1 MTTAKNPKHIASPLW
16 GTAAVDADILAFT
29 AGEDQVLDNE
39 LLVDDITA
47 SIGHVGGLMTAG
59 ILSSVEAE
67 FLTEALKAL
76 REETVQGTFRV
87 GPADEDG
94 HSAIERVLTERLG
107 DVGKKVH
114 TGRSR
119 NDQVLVAL
127 RLHARRR
134 LSDIAHDVAALA
146 RACLH
151 KAEQHKF
158 TVMPGYTHLQ
168 RAMPSTMGFF
178 FAGHA
183 ECFAEDVRALMHA
196 RALVDRSP
204 LGTAAGYGISLPLP
218 RDDVAHALG
227 FSGIVVNGL
236 CAQNGRGRLDAHVV
250 SSLLTFLASARRLAW
265 DLSLFTMAE
274 SGFVKMPDRFT
285 TGSSIMPNK
294 RNPDVVELV
303 RAAFADVAGAH
314 TALLQAIAL
323 PSAYHRDLQVTKGP
337 LIRALNKASQVARV
351 LTPLITELTVDVDA
365 CARALE
371 PALLATDLAVE
382 KAKAGVPFRDAYL
395 EVKKAIAEIP
405 ETDLTDASI
414 ASVVARVSPGAPG
427 NLMLERIA
435 AHIDDAV
442 RS

>member
-1 MTTAKNPKHIASPLW
+1 MTTTPHTPTSPLW
-16 GTAAVDADILAFT
+16 GTTAVDADILAFT

-47 SIGHVGGLMTAG
+47 SIAHVGGLVTAG
-59 ILSSVEAE
+59 MLSRTEAD
-67 FLTEALKAL
+67 FLTEALAVL
-76 REETVQGTFRV
+76 REETEQGTFRV
-87 GPADEDG
+87 GATDEDG

-134 LSDIAHDVAALA
+134 LSHIALDVASLA
-146 RACLH
+146 RACL
-151 KAEQHKF
+151 KQAEHHTR

-183 ECFAEDVRALMHA
+183 ECFAEDARALMQA
-196 RALVDRSP
+196 RTLIDRSP

-218 RDDVAHALG
+218 RDDVAQALG
-227 FSGIVVNGL
+227 FDGIVVNGL
-236 CAQNGRGRLDAHVV
+236 CAQNGRGRLDAHIV
-250 SSLLTFLASARRLAW
+250 SSLLTFMASARRLAW

-274 SGFVKMPDRFT
+274 SAFVKMPERFT

-303 RAAFADVAGAH
+303 RAAFADVAAAH
-314 TALLQAIAL
+314 TALLHAVAL

-337 LIRALNKASQVARV
+337 LVRALQKASQVARV
-351 LTPLITELTVDVDA
+351 LTPLISELTVDVDA

-395 EVKKAIAEIP
+395 LVKRAIADIP
-405 ETDLTDASI
+405 EADLLDASI
-414 ASVVARVSPGAPG
+414 ASVAARVSPGAPG
-427 NLMLERIA
+427 NLMLDRIA
-435 AHIDDAV
+435 AFIDAAV
-442 RS
+442 NS